1 MAGSKGGGGRGTGNC
16 AMMDWNW
23 AGARIEESRRYSSS
37 VRMVE
42 RERVADALSVIVF
55 WGWGEEGGMRGGYG
69 RGVCVCGWDSG
80 GRRWWRATMYWCWM
94 AEE

>member
-1 MAGSKGGGGRGTGNC
+1 MGWDRMGGMGTGNC

-42 RERVADALSVIVF
+42 RERVADALSAIVF
-55 WGWGEEGGMRGGYG
+55 WGGGRKGAEEEGEGLGG
-69 RGVCVCGWDSG
+69 CGCG
-80 GRRWWRATMYWCWM
+80 CG
-94 AEE
+94 